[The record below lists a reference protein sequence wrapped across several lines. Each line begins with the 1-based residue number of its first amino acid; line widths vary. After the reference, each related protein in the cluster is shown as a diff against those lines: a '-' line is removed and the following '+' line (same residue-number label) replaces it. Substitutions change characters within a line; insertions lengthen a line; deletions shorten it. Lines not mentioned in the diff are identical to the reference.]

1 MVLSDVGCAYQEW
14 AADVIRQYG
23 GYIAQYLGDSL
34 LVYFGW
40 PRAHEDDAQ
49 RAAHT
54 SLGIVEAMYDLN
66 TRLATAYDVQLAVR
80 LGIHTDPV
88 VVGDI
93 GSGDRHEHLALGETP
108 YIAAWLE
115 SLAQPGTVVIS
126 DHTRHLVAGAFNYDE
141 LGTPDLKGVSKSL
154 PVCRVKSLRATAS
167 RFEATTPTLTPMIGR
182 EVEVDLLMRCWDQ
195 VLEGEGQVV
204 LLNGTPGIGKSRH
217 SKHSV
222 SVLPIRL
229 MCVCAINVPFTTP
242 TVRFIRSLP
251 KSPVRCSFPLTR
263 PRMRSSSSLRH
274 SWPKRAYP
282 CCGRS
287 LLPPSP

>member
-1 MVLSDVGCAYQEW
+1 MVLSDVVRAYQEW

-204 LLNGTPGIGKSRH
+204 LLNGTPGIGKSRLLQALCERLADTPH
-217 SKHSV
+217 VCLRNQCSLYHTNSA
-222 SVLPIRL
+222 LYPI
-229 MCVCAINVPFTTP
+229 VTQI
-242 TVRFIRSLP
+242 
-251 KSPVRCSFPLTR
+251 TR
-263 PRMRSSSSLRH
+263 AMQ
-274 SWPKRAYP
+274 
-282 CCGRS
+282 
-287 LLPPSP
+287 LPPDATSDAKLEQLEAFMAQTGLPMLW